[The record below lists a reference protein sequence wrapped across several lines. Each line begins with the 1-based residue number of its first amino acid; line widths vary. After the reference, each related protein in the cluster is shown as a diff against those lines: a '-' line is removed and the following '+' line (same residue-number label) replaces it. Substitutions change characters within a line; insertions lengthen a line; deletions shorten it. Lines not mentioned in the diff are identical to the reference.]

1 MKRAALLLVLV
12 LLLPTSAMA
21 ATDAGDGIAWRRDD
35 GAAFAE
41 ARAGKRL
48 VLLYLEAVWC
58 HWCHVMDHETYADAG
73 VKEALA
79 ASYVPLR
86 IDQDSR
92 PDLANRYRDYGWPAT
107 IVFAADGTE
116 IVKRRGYIPPE
127 RMRRLLAAIVADPSP
142 EHAAAVDADAVVA
155 AVSTVPDAL
164 RSELARRH
172 RDTWDPVHG
181 GLRIDQKF
189 LDRDSAEYALALAL
203 DGDADERARVERTL
217 AGASALLD
225 PAWGGVYQYSTD
237 GDFDH
242 PHFEKLTTLQGE
254 YLRVYALAFATT
266 GDARWLRV
274 ATRVRDYAAT
284 FLAAPDGG
292 YYASQDADLRPGEHG
307 AEYFALDDAGR
318 RRQGIPRVDMH
329 RYARET
335 GAVVEA
341 LAYLHEVSGDQ
352 QALAAAVKSARW
364 ALAERALP
372 GGGFLHDAND
382 AAGPYLGDTLAMGR
396 ALLQLYRS
404 TGDRE
409 WLVHAAAAGDFIA
422 AHFRA
427 PAGFASAARGD
438 TPIAPVPHID
448 ENIALARFANLLHR
462 HTGAPAHGDMAKHAL
477 AWLARRDVALSR
489 LTEAGI
495 LLADRELNRDP
506 VHLTVIGPRADA
518 ATQSLYDACL
528 RVASGYKRLEW
539 WDRSEGPLMNADVN
553 YPALERP
560 AAFVCTE
567 QRCSLPIFEPANVAA
582 FLAGPA
588 GP

>member
-1 MKRAALLLVLV
+1 MKRAASLLLM
-12 LLLPTSAMA
+12 LLLPMA
-21 ATDAGDGIAWRRDD
+21 AMGDTGGDIAWRRDD

-41 ARAGKRL
+41 AREGKRF

-58 HWCHVMDHETYADAG
+58 HWCHVMDHDTYGDAG

-79 ASYVPLR
+79 TSYVPLR

-116 IVKRRGYIPPE
+116 IVKRRGYIPPG

-142 EHAAAVDADAVVA
+142 EHADAADADAVVVS
-155 AVSTVPDAL
+155 VSTLPDAL

-181 GLRIDQKF
+181 GLRLEQKF

-203 DGDADERARVERTL
+203 AGDADELARVARTL

-225 PAWGGVYQYSTD
+225 PAWGGVYQYSTG
-237 GDFDH
+237 GDFEH
-242 PHFEKLTTLQGE
+242 PHYEKLTTLQGE
-254 YLRVYALAFATT
+254 YLRVYALAYATT
-266 GDARWLRV
+266 GDERWLRV
-274 ATRVRDYAAT
+274 ATRIRDYATT

-292 YYASQDADLRPGEHG
+292 YYASQDADLRPGEHS
-307 AEYFALDDAGR
+307 AAYFALDDAGR
-318 RRQGIPRVDMH
+318 RKLGVPRVDRH

-335 GAVVEA
+335 GAMVEA
-341 LAYLHEVSGDQ
+341 LAYLHEVSGDER
-352 QALAAAVKSARW
+352 ALAAAAESARW

-372 GGGFLHDAND
+372 GGGFRHDAND

-404 TGDRE
+404 TGERE
-409 WLVHAAAAGDFIA
+409 WLAHAAAAGDFIA
-422 AHFRA
+422 THFRA

-438 TPIAPVPHID
+438 TPIAPVPHLD

-462 HTGAPAHGDMAKHAL
+462 HTGAPAHRDMARHAL
-477 AWLARRDVALSR
+477 AWLAQRDIALSR

-495 LLADRELNRDP
+495 LLADREINRDP

-518 ATQSLYDACL
+518 ATQALYDACL
-528 RVASGYKRLEW
+528 RVPSGYKRLEW

-553 YPALERP
+553 YPTLKRP

-567 QRCSLPIFEPANVAA
+567 QRCSLPIAAPGDVAKFLAEPAGAA
-582 FLAGPA
+582 P
-588 GP
+588 